1 MMKKIIVKL
10 IFAVTI
16 FLPIKVMAA
25 GNISISPSSLT
36 IEEGST
42 KTITVSAYNTIGD
55 VSISS
60 SNPIVATT
68 NVSSWGTG
76 MVEEKTTKKG
86 IITITGK
93 SVGSSTLIFSLDAAT
108 FDGEDLSGQKRTVQ
122 VTVIAKNV
130 KPPVVDNRS
139 KNNNLKE
146 ISVSG
151 YDLQKVGNDEY
162 ALSVASHVS
171 SIHVVAVA
179 EDNKAKVTGAGEH
192 SLNVGENTIEV
203 IVTSEAGTKRK
214 VNIKVVRKDGYTKE
228 DLDVLL
234 ASDENEINITIDQ
247 DTKLTKEELS
257 KIKTSN
263 KKIHLHYFNQDKKLI
278 YQWTLDS
285 KNIDNPEEFVT
296 TILYDSS
303 YKERIAELSNYAD
316 CMYISY
322 PGNGF
327 PKNINVRLYVGDK
340 FINGDLVNLY
350 SYTKESDQLDLVK
363 NDLKVED
370 GYIEYDSAL
379 LADSIITKSK
389 VSHPTECKVSKDSSK
404 HNVILT
410 IVVLILLL
418 AVVSEYLL
426 FRKKSIRK

>member
-10 IFAVTI
+10 VFVVTV

-60 SNPIVATT
+60 SNPNVATT

-76 MVEEKTTKKG
+76 MVEEKITKKG
-86 IITITGK
+86 TITITGK
-93 SVGSSTLIFSLDAAT
+93 NVGSSTLTFSLDAAT

-151 YDLQKVGNDEY
+151 YDLQKIGNDEY

-179 EDNKAKVTGAGEH
+179 EDSKAKVTGAGEH
-192 SLNVGENTIEV
+192 SLSVGENTIEV

-247 DTKLTKEELS
+247 GTKLTKEELS

-263 KKIHLHYFNQDKKLI
+263 KKIHLHYFSPDKKLI

-285 KNIDNPEEFVT
+285 KNIDAPEEFVT

-316 CMYISY
+316 SMYISY
-322 PGNGF
+322 PGNSF
-327 PKNINVRLYVGDK
+327 PKNIKVMLYVGDK
-340 FINGDLVNLY
+340 FMNGDLVNLY

-370 GYIEYDSAL
+370 GYIEYDGAFL
-379 LADSIITKSK
+379 TDSIITKSK
-389 VSHPTECKVSKDSSK
+389 VSRPTECKVSKDSSK

-418 AVVSEYLL
+418 AIVSEYML
-426 FRKKSIRK
+426 FRKKLIRK

>member
-1 MMKKIIVKL
+1 MKKIIVKL